1 MRLTP
6 VLILATVLSLALSVS
21 GKTIVVPKDAPGIQ
35 AGLDKADSG
44 DTVFVKKGLYRETVT
59 LKDNVFLIGESSS
72 LTRIQGNKKDPVVTG
87 ADQATIKNFVI
98 ENGGTGIKCEN
109 TSPVIENC
117 IIRDNKG
124 TGIQCLVSLPY
135 IRNCI
140 IYRNGWSGIFCESSR
155 SIKTAIEHNII
166 AENGYSGIMLS
177 ARSEVLVS
185 HNILFNNKEY
195 GVWAGEESRRSRIV
209 FNDFFGNRLP
219 NNYYVQIDNTNISA
233 DPLFMMADNQTYNY
247 GQSEALKGKGKDG
260 LSIGLIS
267 EVDME
272 IKINDP
278 DQDGIESKK
287 DACPDIAEDLDG
299 FEDQDGC
306 PDFDNDKDGIYDSED
321 KCPDQAEDMDGFRD
335 DDGCPD
341 DDNDKDG
348 ILDKDDICPH
358 EKEIVNGYKDEDGCP
373 DEVPVKKE

>member
-1 MRLTP
+1 M
-6 VLILATVLSLALSVS
+6 
-21 GKTIVVPKDAPGIQ
+21 
-35 AGLDKADSG
+35 
-44 DTVFVKKGLYRETVT
+44 
-59 LKDNVFLIGESSS
+59 FLIGESSS

-233 DPLFMMADNQTYNY
+233 DPLFMMTDNQTYNY

-358 EKEIVNGYKDEDGCP
+358 EKEIVNGYNDEDGCP